1 MVGFYKNITGI
12 YRLYGNATA
21 TNSKDT
27 LDTSR
32 SFNPFILVCQFTTL
46 GKIMIQ
52 YFLANKTYMA
62 IKGYYFNKKNQRD
75 FQTNKIHLS
84 KLCNE
89 INL

>member
-12 YRLYGNATA
+12 YRLYGNAAA

-32 SFNPFILVCQFTTL
+32 SFNPLILIGQFITL
-46 GKIMIQ
+46 GRIMIH
-52 YFLANKTYMA
+52 YILANKTYMA
-62 IKGYYFNKKNQRD
+62 IKGYYINKKNKRD